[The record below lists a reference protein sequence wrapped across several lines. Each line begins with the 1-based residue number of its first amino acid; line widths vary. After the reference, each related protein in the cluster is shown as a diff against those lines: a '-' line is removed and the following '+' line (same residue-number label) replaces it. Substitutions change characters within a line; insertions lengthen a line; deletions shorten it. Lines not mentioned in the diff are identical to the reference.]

1 MYHFINLIIIII
13 IISLIDGVVHKVTSD
28 EQFAKLLIQSQR
40 LMNESSNS
48 LQYIT
53 SLENQQDHDVRYQL
67 YMIFGL
73 AKVIHI
79 LASRMH
85 SALVNSG
92 EPHP

>member
-1 MYHFINLIIIII
+1 M
-13 IISLIDGVVHKVTSD
+13 IDGVIHKVTSD

-40 LMNESSNS
+40 SMNESSNS

-53 SLENQQDHDVRYQL
+53 SLDDPQDHDLRYQL

-79 LASRMH
+79 LASRRH
-85 SALVNSG
+85 HDLVNTG
-92 EPHP
+92 EVHP